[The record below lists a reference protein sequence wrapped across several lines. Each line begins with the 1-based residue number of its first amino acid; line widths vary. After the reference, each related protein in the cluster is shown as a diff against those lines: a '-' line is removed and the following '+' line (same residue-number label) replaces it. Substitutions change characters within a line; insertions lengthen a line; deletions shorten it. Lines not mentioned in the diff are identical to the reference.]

1 MFRTHQQAR
10 LIAERAREEART
22 AGSPTVEAE
31 HILLAIASEPGT
43 AAQQVLASAGLDH
56 EAIGEALEG
65 EFADSLMGVGVSL
78 SAFELRRPANES
90 ARTPRWGQ
98 SAKLVFQRAA
108 KVVAARRDRRLE
120 ATHLLLGVLRARIGT
135 VPRALALAGVD
146 QDGLASRAEAALAE
160 GG

>member
-10 LIAERAREEART
+10 AIAERAREEARI

-65 EFADSLMGVGVSL
+65 EFADSLIGVGVSL
-78 SAFELRRPANES
+78 SVFDVRHPANES

-108 KVVAARRDRRLE
+108 KVVAARCDRRLE
-120 ATHLLLGVLRARIGT
+120 ATHLLLGVLCARIGT